1 MTRLGPDSDQ
11 WLPELR
17 AVLAAAARALRER
30 SPSPALLVALLP
42 EYKHCIK
49 GSEVELEYFPDG
61 YTADATSQPEYVVGL
76 RGPFSPSW
84 LLLETDLHRFVRD
97 QMNRN

>member
-1 MTRLGPDSDQ
+1 MTRLGPDPDQ

-17 AVLAAAARALRER
+17 AVLAAAARALRGR
-30 SPSPALLVALLP
+30 SPNPALLVALLP
-42 EYKHCIK
+42 EYKHCIH

-61 YTADATSQPEYVVGL
+61 YTADSESQPEYVVAL

-84 LLLETDLHRFVRD
+84 LLLESDLHRYVGD
-97 QMNRN
+97 QMSRS